1 MAPPNPVVAFFA
13 SELRRARQAAGFTQE
28 QLAAAISYSASLV
41 AQVETCRKTPSRDF
55 AQRCDDILKTDG
67 LLTRVVTE
75 LLSKEVAPEWF
86 RPWLVVEQEATHIRS
101 FEPLLVPGLLQTEGY
116 ARVLSRSEEA
126 LSVRLERQRVLTSG
140 NLTLVAILSEI
151 VLTRRVGSAKVMY
164 DQLMHLA
171 NPPAGVSV
179 QILPVDTDTHL
190 WVDGSFELA
199 TIDGREV
206 VYVDTPAR
214 GFVLNDAQVLSDMRS
229 RWDALR
235 GEALP
240 QRQSQQLIM
249 EVAKQRWKS

>member
-1 MAPPNPVVAFFA
+1 M
-13 SELRRARQAAGFTQE
+13 
-28 QLAAAISYSASLV
+28 
-41 AQVETCRKTPSRDF
+41 
-55 AQRCDDILKTDG
+55 
-67 LLTRVVTE
+67 
-75 LLSKEVAPEWF
+75 
-86 RPWLVVEQEATHIRS
+86 
-101 FEPLLVPGLLQTEGY
+101 
-116 ARVLSRSEEA
+116 
-126 LSVRLERQRVLTSG
+126 
-140 NLTLVAILSEI
+140 
-151 VLTRRVGSAKVMY
+151 
-164 DQLMHLA
+164 
-171 NPPAGVSV
+171 

-249 EVAKQRWKS
+249 EVAEQRWKS